1 MLNTKDAV
9 KTFHRNPEL
18 QKQDEGNYIKG
29 CMEGD
34 RNSQLVL
41 FKSLTPTLRG
51 VVRRYT
57 WNEEDVQD
65 VLQEVFLRIFKNI
78 TFFDPNKSSLVTW
91 ACRIAINTAINEGHK
106 RSRTV
111 NGSTNIDISIQP
123 NALESLA
130 LDDLISVLKTMPES
144 LYTILNLYIVDGF
157 DHNEISGMLG
167 ISAEL
172 SRQRLS
178 RAKRWVKERFEM
190 EGNDWKSKRKAR

>member
-1 MLNTKDAV
+1 
-9 KTFHRNPEL
+9 
-18 QKQDEGNYIKG
+18 
-29 CMEGD
+29 
-34 RNSQLVL
+34 
-41 FKSLTPTLRG
+41 
-51 VVRRYT
+51 
-57 WNEEDVQD
+57 
-65 VLQEVFLRIFKNI
+65 
-78 TFFDPNKSSLVTW
+78 
-91 ACRIAINTAINEGHK
+91 HK
-106 RSRTV
+106 RCRTV